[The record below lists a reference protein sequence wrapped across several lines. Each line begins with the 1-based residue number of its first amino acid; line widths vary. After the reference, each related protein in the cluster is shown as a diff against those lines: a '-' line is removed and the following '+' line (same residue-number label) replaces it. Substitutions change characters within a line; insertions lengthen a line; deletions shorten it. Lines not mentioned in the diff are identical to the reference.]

1 MPQLEQLSMVF
12 SSQLFWLVVV
22 FGIIFVAVRR
32 GMLPGIRATVAAREK
47 KIADDLE
54 KANVAQEQANKAEEE
69 WHARIEAARLESA
82 RSVQKAREE
91 SDRQIDAR
99 LRAALEGIDAKVEAA
114 RRRIW
119 TSVQAARAEMEDVA
133 VEAARQIVKDLT
145 GMKVEEKEAAKAVSA
160 ELRRMN
166 ATAQPAP
173 VERKAER
180 VASGVR

>member
-47 KIADDLE
+47 QIADDLE
-54 KANVAQEQANKAEEE
+54 KANVAQDQANKAEEE

-99 LRAALEGIDAKVEAA
+99 LRVALEGIDAKVEAA

-145 GMKVEEKEAAKAVSA
+145 GLKVEEKEAAKAVSA
-160 ELRRMN
+160 ELELIN
-166 ATAQPAP
+166 APAP
-173 VERKAER
+173 TARVERTTER
-180 VASGVR
+180 VASEAR